1 MPQSVFLRFFRDGNG
16 LINMHVVE
24 DFKGFLNI
32 NSSHKI
38 NNVFFLVFGSH
49 DVFLVFN
56 DF

>member
-1 MPQSVFLRFFRDGNG
+1 MAQSFFLRFFRDGNG

>member
-1 MPQSVFLRFFRDGNG
+1 MAQSFFLRFFRDGNG

-32 NSSHKI
+32 NSSHKKG
-38 NNVFFLVFGSH
+38 VFFLVFGSH